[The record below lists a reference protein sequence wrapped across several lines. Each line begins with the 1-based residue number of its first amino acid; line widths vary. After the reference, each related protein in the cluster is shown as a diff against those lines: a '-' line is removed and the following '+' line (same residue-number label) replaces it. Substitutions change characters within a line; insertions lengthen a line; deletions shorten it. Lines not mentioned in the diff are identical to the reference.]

1 MDAERA
7 YFKFSLLSVLVV
19 AFVGGFFH
27 FCLETKVEQK
37 FKAA

>member
-1 MDAERA
+1 M
-7 YFKFSLLSVLVV
+7 YFKFSLLSL
-19 AFVGGFFH
+19 FVIACGGGFFH